1 MMVKIS
7 PEARRSALMPESRSR
22 YRLLMLG
29 LGLLALPALASGSAA
44 PAPAAATP
52 ASPAAAVPVPL
63 VPAAQGPVLTPGPVV
78 TPADPWSEAIA
89 AFASADAERQQDGG
103 VVFVGSSSFRLW
115 NSLETQFKQFEAVNR
130 GFGGSTL
137 ADCLRHLDRLVL
149 PHKPRLVVVYAGDND
164 LAMGRTPQQVL
175 DDFVTLASRIHER
188 LPRTEIAFVS
198 IKPSPARVD
207 LLGRVREANT
217 RVRDYVATQRY
228 LTYIDVFT
236 PMLDAAGHPRAELF
250 VRDALHLNE
259 DGYALWSSLISPVLP
274 LEEQPAMIKG
284 EAGVAPAPAQQP
296 RAKSPAAVQPA
307 GAGPG

>member
-1 MMVKIS
+1 MVKIS

-22 YRLLMLG
+22 YRLLMLS
-29 LGLLALPALASGSAA
+29 LGVLALPALASGLTTSTPAKPPP
-44 PAPAAATP
+44 PAPAAAP
-52 ASPAAAVPVPL
+52 SLPPVPL
-63 VPAAQGPVLTPGPVV
+63 AQGPVLTPGPVV

-89 AFASADAERQQDGG
+89 AFATADAERQQDGG

-175 DDFVTLASRIHER
+175 DDFVTLADRIHER

-217 RVRDYVATQRY
+217 RVRDFVATQRY
-228 LTYIDVFT
+228 LSYIDVFT
-236 PMLDAAGHPRAELF
+236 PMLNENGQPRDDLF

-259 DGYALWSSLISPVLP
+259 KGYALWSSLISPVLP
-274 LEEQPAMIKG
+274 LEEQPAMITS
-284 EAGVAPAPAQQP
+284 EAGVAPAPP
-296 RAKSPAAVQPA
+296 RRQKRPAAKRSTGPA
-307 GAGPG
+307 PG